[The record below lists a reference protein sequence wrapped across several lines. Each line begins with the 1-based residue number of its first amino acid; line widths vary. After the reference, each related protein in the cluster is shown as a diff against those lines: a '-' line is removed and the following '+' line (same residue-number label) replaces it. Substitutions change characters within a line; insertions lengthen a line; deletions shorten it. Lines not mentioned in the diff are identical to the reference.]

1 MKNLAGALAAP
12 GRCFDEQTVLD
23 LMAGR
28 LTETALADVEQHL
41 AQCDVCT
48 ELLGRTGPLL
58 RDERSLSGPASASIG
73 DDGEP
78 LPAQSQAALPVGTVL
93 RDTYTIVRLIGRG
106 GMGEVYEATH
116 ARLTGRYAV
125 KVLPREIAEDA
136 AVLSRFRREAQIASG
151 LQHPN
156 IVQVIDFHETDD
168 GRPYLVMEYL
178 GGEDLG
184 FFMHR
189 HGPIPLAEALP
200 ILDQIAAAL
209 GAVHRRGIVHR
220 DVKPQNIFILPE
232 ERGKIS
238 VKLVDFGLS
247 KAHASSPVVTRQPML
262 LGTPR
267 YMSPEQALGRMD
279 DIGPPTDQF
288 AMAAIVYEMLTG
300 LPAFPGEGI
309 WSVIYQI
316 VHEDP
321 PASPLVGGPVGA
333 VLRRALAKD
342 LGNRYDSLASFM
354 EALHAAVSAP
364 AARANAAG
372 TTLVAD
378 SEPAP
383 KPRGGWL
390 VAIGIGSLVAAAVM
404 VALMLRSAHA
414 PRPPPLSAQQSSG
427 PEPARA
433 PTAAAPAPTPVAPLP
448 PPAAA
453 GEPPAV
459 SAAPSAAV
467 PARHRSLR
475 PRHPADR
482 PSPTAGHRDA
492 EPEPTT
498 AKTAQEVPRLLE
510 KL

>member
-1 MKNLAGALAAP
+1 
-12 GRCFDEQTVLD
+12 
-23 LMAGR
+23 
-28 LTETALADVEQHL
+28 
-41 AQCDVCT
+41 
-48 ELLGRTGPLL
+48 
-58 RDERSLSGPASASIG
+58 
-73 DDGEP
+73 
-78 LPAQSQAALPVGTVL
+78 VL

-125 KVLPREIAEDA
+125 KVLPPEIAEDV

-178 GGEDLG
+178 DGEDLA

-189 HGPIPLAEALP
+189 HGPLPLAEALP

-220 DVKPQNIFILPE
+220 DVKPQNIFIMPE

-247 KAHASSPVVTRQPML
+247 KAHARSPVVTRQPML

-300 LPAFPGEGI
+300 LPAFPGEGL

-321 PASPLVGGPVGA
+321 PASPFIGGAVRA

-342 LGNRYDSLASFM
+342 AGSRYDSLASFM
-354 EALHAAVSAP
+354 EALHAAATAP
-364 AARANAAG
+364 AARANAEA

-383 KPRGGWL
+383 RARGGWL
-390 VAIGIGSLVAAAVM
+390 MAIGLGFLATAAVV
-404 VALMLRSAHA
+404 VALVLRSAHA
-414 PRPPPLSAQQSSG
+414 PGPSRLSTQRSAV

-433 PTAAAPAPTPVAPLP
+433 PTAAEPAPTPAAPLP
-448 PPAAA
+448 PPAGA
-453 GEPPAV
+453 GDPPAV
-459 SAAPSAAV
+459 SEAPSPAV
-467 PARHRSLR
+467 PVRHRSLR

-482 PSPTAGHRDA
+482 PSPTAGHREA
-492 EPEPTT
+492 EPATGKAAPEANPPP
-498 AKTAQEVPRLLE
+498 QVPRLIE
-510 KL
+510 KLYE